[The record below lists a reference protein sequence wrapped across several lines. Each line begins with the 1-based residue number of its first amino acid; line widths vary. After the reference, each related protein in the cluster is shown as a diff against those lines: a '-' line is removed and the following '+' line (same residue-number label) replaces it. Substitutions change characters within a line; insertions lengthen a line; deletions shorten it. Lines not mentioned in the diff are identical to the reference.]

1 MENGSMKK
9 LPLIFVSAGLALVSL
24 TGCEKYR
31 LDAEVRQLCT
41 KDGGIKVYE
50 PVKLP
55 PDKFD
60 HYGNV
65 KINSK
70 NDMSESDEYYY
81 VRKIAYLQKG
91 DPEIWQTHVVII
103 RRTDEKVLGESIR
116 YTRRGGDIPGPW
128 HPSSFICPDINE
140 ASPSL
145 EKSIFIKGS
154 EK

>member
-1 MENGSMKK
+1 MKK

-31 LDAEVRQLCT
+31 LDAEVRELCA

-50 PVKLP
+50 TVRLP

-60 HYGNV
+60 RYGNL

-70 NDMSESDEYYY
+70 DDINESDSYYY
-81 VRKIAYLQKG
+81 IREISYLKKG
-91 DPEIWQTHVVII
+91 DPELWRTHVVIV
-103 RRTDEKVLGESIR
+103 RRNDKKILGESIR

-128 HPSSFICPDINE
+128 HPSSFVCPDIE
-140 ASPSL
+140 KTSPSL
-145 EKSIFIKGS
+145 EKSIFIQEG